1 MARKLRNTR
10 PCAPWGAIAASLIG
24 TAINAG
30 TSLYGSYQQSKLA
43 QQQLEEQEKNLQQ
56 QQKQINNSNIVS
68 TLNNYFNSELYQE
81 PDYYSYANGGR
92 VRNNR
97 LRIIDGGIGIPVGD
111 GLVLLRGNTHN
122 EINESGKTGIGVKI
136 GNKEIEA
143 EDGEVLNI
151 KPNRVD
157 IISNRLTTPDGLT
170 MAEAVEAGADPNEI
184 MRYQQGLKRRLNIKD
199 DPRFGTSPVKR
210 SKAEWGASWKGVD
223 YATLGVNT
231 ILPFLTKSVTRGAI
245 NKQLQS
251 FKDLEDSL
259 SLSNYTAPGYV
270 SMDTDF
276 RQHAKH
282 AQINRDT
289 SNKLRLVGSNTAS
302 ANVGRELGQNAITEA
317 ALEHNKVF
325 DEDALRNLEA
335 RIKNNEQYNQYLQNY
350 AEGRNRFL
358 TQAAAIKGDLIG
370 QKNALFEKKSNLPL
384 IQGLGDA
391 WNIFAQT
398 GIDRKQ
404 FEDSVKLLSTTMQ
417 GKTGERLAGT
427 LPDYNFNNNP
437 EQNITTNANNM
448 ADVVTPTNAS
458 LRIKPSIKYPTTTDF
473 INRLLRTKPEI
484 RYRLG

>member
-10 PCAPWGAIAASLIG
+10 PCAPWGAIASLIG

-30 TSLYGSYQQSKLA
+30 TSLYGSYQQNKLA
-43 QQQLEEQEKNLQQ
+43 QQQLEEQEKNLRQ

-81 PDYYSYANGGR
+81 PDYYSYATGGS
-92 VRNNR
+92 VRNNG
-97 LRIIDGGIGIPVGD
+97 LRFKDGGIGIP
-111 GLVLLRGNTHN
+111 RGNGLILAQGHLHD
-122 EINESGKTGIGVKI
+122 EINESGNTGIGVQA
-136 GNKEIEA
+136 GDKEFEI
-143 EDGEVLNI
+143 EDGEFLHI
-151 KPNRVD
+151 KPRSIN
-157 IISNRLTTPDGLT
+157 IISNRLRLPNGLT
-170 MAEAVEAGADPNEI
+170 LAQAVALGADPNKIEN
-184 MRYQQGLKRRLNIKD
+184 YQKRLKRRLNIKD

-210 SKAEWGASWKGVD
+210 SKAEWGATWKGVD

-259 SLSNYTAPGYV
+259 SLGNYTAPGYV

-282 AQINRDT
+282 AQIDRDT
-289 SNKLRLVGSNTAS
+289 SNKLRLVGNNTAS
-302 ANVGRELGQNAITEA
+302 ANVGRELGQNAITDA
-317 ALEHNKVF
+317 AIEHNKVY

-404 FEDSVKLLSTTMQ
+404 FEDSVKLLGTTMQ
-417 GKTGERLAGT
+417 GKTGERLAGA
-427 LPDYNFNNNP
+427 LPGYNFNNNP

-448 ADVVTPTNAS
+448 ADVVASSDGS
-458 LRIKPSIKYPTTTDF
+458 LRIKPSIRYTATTDF
-473 INRLLRTKPEI
+473 MNRLLRRNPEM
-484 RYRLG
+484 RYLFR